1 MLWETQIRA
10 SLSQ

>member
-10 SLSQ
+10 SLS

>member
-10 SLSQ
+10 SL